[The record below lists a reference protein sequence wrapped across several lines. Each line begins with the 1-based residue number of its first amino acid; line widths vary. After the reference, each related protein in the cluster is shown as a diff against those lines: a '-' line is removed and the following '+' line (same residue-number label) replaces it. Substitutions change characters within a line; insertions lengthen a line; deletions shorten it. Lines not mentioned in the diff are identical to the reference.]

1 MLILVAHSIVFRANI
16 RCFSALLFWCSS
28 NAHLLGKDAGHLEI
42 PIISNE
48 GRHEPKFGFMVV
60 YVRQTLTNR
69 PKLANFDLGGR
80 VNCNFTKAES
90 PVRFRWNLEYAYFI
104 ESEFCSVW
112 VC

>member
-1 MLILVAHSIVFRANI
+1 
-16 RCFSALLFWCSS
+16 
-28 NAHLLGKDAGHLEI
+28 
-42 PIISNE
+42 
-48 GRHEPKFGFMVV
+48 VV